1 MGIKIV
7 APDLE
12 KAIAGSRLL
21 VCGEDDDEDELREEV
36 MSDLTN
42 LLNSVDTSGRGVFV
56 QASTLG
62 SLEALLEFLKSDA
75 VKIPVAGINIGP
87 VHKKDV
93 MRCATMLER
102 APELAVI
109 LCFDVAVDKDAERQA
124 EELGIKIF
132 KGALAVSLSTPDLP
146 LTSVTLQPTSS
157 TICSTSSW
165 RTRKASR
172 RRRRPRPRARPSSR
186 AASRSW
192 HALRSATV
200 RVSHCSAGSSAT

>member
-1 MGIKIV
+1 MGVKIV

-21 VCGEDDDEDELREEV
+21 VCSEDDDEDELREEV

-124 EELGIKIF
+124 EELGVKIF
-132 KGALAVSLSTPDLP
+132 KGGSRSSCPLLVGFLADATAQ
-146 LTSVTLQPTSS
+146 QPTSS
-157 TICSTSSW
+157 TTCSISSW
-165 RTRKASR
+165 RTGRASR
-172 RRRRPRPRARPSSR
+172 RRRSRRLPERQSSR
-186 AASRSW
+186 ADSTSLLASRSV
-192 HALRSATV
+192 TV
-200 RVSHCSAGSSAT
+200 SLVLSC